1 MCTDP
6 RHIELFGVWFEIPAF
21 EQLQQFGQFQQF
33 ELFEQVVYVCFDRRT
48 TALTGSPVMRGSYM
62 FGPISLTRAAHD
74 ILSDGINF
82 QF

>member
-6 RHIELFGVWFEIPAF
+6 RHFKLFGVR
-21 EQLQQFGQFQQF
+21 F

-62 FGPISLTRAAHD
+62 LGPISLTRALHD
-74 ILSDGINF
+74 ISSDGINF
-82 QF
+82 QFYFFILIFHLHSIF